1 MEDKVL
7 FLKALE
13 VLCEKI
19 IELQSD
25 LYINKLMLE
34 NAEKK
39 LADIEKNML
48 VDSGES
54 YGPKNVKPR

>member
-19 IELQSD
+19 INLQNSLDVSEYFLEKAKKELEEV
-25 LYINKLMLE
+25 K
-34 NAEKK
+34 
-39 LADIEKNML
+39 KNML
-48 VDSGES
+48 VDSGEN
-54 YGPKNVKPR
+54 YE